1 MPIPQRHAMYLKCEL
16 PLKDFAV
23 QVCLISQTWFCELY
37 HYGSYVY
44 AEHIFLVVFSF
55 IERQRIYDMLKYVH
69 ITLFLIYILNNLAPF
84 VFCIT
89 FYTSGFVRADVI
101 QYLFLTMKPLDISL
115 HSRCVRCE
123 RVVSVSFM
131 CTNMYENTN
140 KAMQKKFS
148 GSQIIDL
155 KNMDR

>member
-1 MPIPQRHAMYLKCEL
+1 MY
-16 PLKDFAV
+16 
-23 QVCLISQTWFCELY
+23 T
-37 HYGSYVY
+37 
-44 AEHIFLVVFSF
+44 EHIFLVVFSF
-55 IERQRIYDMLKYVH
+55 IERHRIYDMLKYAH
-69 ITLFLIYILNNLAPF
+69 ITPYLIYILNSLAPF

-140 KAMQKKFS
+140 KVLIKKKL
-148 GSQIIDL
+148 GSVI
-155 KNMDR
+155 

>member
-1 MPIPQRHAMYLKCEL
+1 
-16 PLKDFAV
+16 
-23 QVCLISQTWFCELY
+23 
-37 HYGSYVY
+37 
-44 AEHIFLVVFSF
+44 
-55 IERQRIYDMLKYVH
+55 MLKYVH
-69 ITLFLIYILNNLAPF
+69 ITLYLIYILNSLAPF

-89 FYTSGFVRADVI
+89 FYTSDFVRADVI

-140 KAMQKKFS
+140 KMLIKKKKRFHFDMHS
-148 GSQIIDL
+148 
-155 KNMDR
+155 

>member
-1 MPIPQRHAMYLKCEL
+1 MCILSCIGY
-16 PLKDFAV
+16 
-23 QVCLISQTWFCELY
+23 
-37 HYGSYVY
+37 
-44 AEHIFLVVFSF
+44 IFSIVW
-55 IERQRIYDMLKYVH
+55 RQ
-69 ITLFLIYILNNLAPF
+69 LFL
-84 VFCIT
+84 FCIT

-140 KAMQKKFS
+140 KMLIKKKKQFN
-148 GSQIIDL
+148 GCQISIYNTSKL
-155 KNMDR
+155 MTGV